1 MFYWQLTGS
10 SCVPLAE
17 ERRSWPSGPSDR
29 LQDYSRWEL
38 EKRLAEIVGELPQA
52 AQQVLAWEDPAWL
65 LLQIHLVMAT
75 LLENSSARPRTTQF
89 IKAWSN
95 ADYEDRLA
103 ALLAYRKLASRRES
117 LPLTL
122 PRKKRRARQLA
133 YTRNWKFTMF
143 DGGCDAL
150 QS

>member
-1 MFYWQLTGS
+1 MFSWQLTGS
-10 SCVPLAE
+10 SCVPLSE

-75 LLENSSARPRTTQF
+75 LLDNGGTQPRTTQF
-89 IKAWSN
+89 IEAWSN
-95 ADYEDRLA
+95 ADHEDRLA
-103 ALLAYRKLASRRES
+103 ALRTYRKLDFRRES
-117 LPLTL
+117 LPPAL
-122 PRKKRRARQLA
+122 PRKKPRVRQLA
-133 YTRNWKFTMF
+133 YTRNWKFTLL
-143 DGGCDAL
+143 DAGCAG
-150 QS
+150 S